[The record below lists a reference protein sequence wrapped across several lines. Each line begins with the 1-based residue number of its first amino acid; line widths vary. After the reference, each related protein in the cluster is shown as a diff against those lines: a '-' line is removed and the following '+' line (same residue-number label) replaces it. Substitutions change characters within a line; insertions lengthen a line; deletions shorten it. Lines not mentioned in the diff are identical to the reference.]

1 MNTATNT
8 DSGRQTHNSMK
19 ISDSMVSAINDQIKA
34 EFDSAY
40 IYLAMSAYFEDAGLS
55 GMSHWMKKQYK
66 EEIEHAEKFMDYLY
80 ERGARV
86 IIPEISK
93 PKETYNDALEAFRTS
108 YAHEQYVTSRIYKLV
123 DLAVS
128 EKDYAT
134 QSMLKWFVDEQLE
147 EEDNTGGI
155 VRKLEFLGGDKH
167 GIYTVDRELSSR

>member
-1 MNTATNT
+1 MRISEAMTA
-8 DSGRQTHNSMK
+8 
-19 ISDSMVSAINDQIKA
+19 AINDQIKA

-40 IYLAMSAYFEDAGLS
+40 IYLAMSAYFEDAGLA
-55 GMSHWMKKQYK
+55 GMSHWMRKQYK
-66 EEIEHAEKFMDYLY
+66 EEVEHAEKFIAYLY

-86 IIPEISK
+86 IIPEIAK
-93 PKETYNDALEAFRTS
+93 PKESYNDALDVFRTA

-134 QSMLKWFVDEQLE
+134 QSMLKWFVDEQME

-155 VRKLEFLGGDKH
+155 VAKLEFLGNDKH
-167 GIYTVDRELSSR
+167 SIYIVDRELASR

>member
-1 MNTATNT
+1 
-8 DSGRQTHNSMK
+8 
-19 ISDSMVSAINDQIKA
+19 MVAAINDQIKA

-55 GMSHWMKKQYK
+55 GMSHWLKKQYK
-66 EEIEHAEKFMDYLY
+66 EEVEHAEKFIDYLY

-86 IIPEISK
+86 IIPDIAK
-93 PKETYNDALEAFRTS
+93 PKDTYTDALEVFKTA

-123 DLAVS
+123 DMAVA

-134 QSMLKWFVDEQLE
+134 QSMLKWFVDEQME

-155 VRKLEFLGGDKH
+155 VAKLEFLGGDKH
-167 GIYTVDRELSSR
+167 GVYTVDRELSAR

>member
-1 MNTATNT
+1 MTA
-8 DSGRQTHNSMK
+8 
-19 ISDSMVSAINDQIKA
+19 AINDQIKA

-40 IYLAMSAYFEDAGLS
+40 IYLAMSAYFEDAGLA
-55 GMSHWMKKQYK
+55 GMSHWMRKQYK
-66 EEIEHAEKFMDYLY
+66 EEVEHAEKFIAYLY

-86 IIPEISK
+86 IIPEIAK
-93 PKETYNDALEAFRTS
+93 PKESYNDALDVFRTA

-134 QSMLKWFVDEQLE
+134 QSMLKWFVDEQME

-155 VRKLEFLGGDKH
+155 VAKLEFLGNDKH
-167 GIYTVDRELSSR
+167 SIYIVDRELASR

>member
-1 MNTATNT
+1 MRISEAMTA
-8 DSGRQTHNSMK
+8 
-19 ISDSMVSAINDQIKA
+19 AINDQIKA

-40 IYLAMSAYFEDAGLS
+40 IYLAMSAYFEDAGLA
-55 GMSHWMKKQYK
+55 GMSHWMRKQYK
-66 EEIEHAEKFMDYLY
+66 EEVEHAEKFIAYLY

-86 IIPEISK
+86 IIPEIAK
-93 PKETYNDALEAFRTS
+93 PKESYNDALDVFRTA

-134 QSMLKWFVDEQLE
+134 QSMLKWFVDEQME

-155 VRKLEFLGGDKH
+155 VAKLEFLGNDKH
-167 GIYTVDRELSSR
+167 SIYMVDRELASR

>member
-1 MNTATNT
+1 MHNT
-8 DSGRQTHNSMK
+8 MK
-19 ISDSMVSAINDQIKA
+19 ISDSMTAAINDQIKA

-40 IYLAMSAYFEDAGLS
+40 IYLAMSAYFEDSGLS

-86 IIPEISK
+86 IIPDIAK
-93 PKETYNDALEAFRTS
+93 PKETYTDALEAFRTS

-134 QSMLKWFVDEQLE
+134 QSMLQWFVDEQLE

>member
-1 MNTATNT
+1 
-8 DSGRQTHNSMK
+8 MK
-19 ISDSMVSAINDQIKA
+19 ISDSMTAAINDQIKA

-40 IYLAMSAYFEDAGLS
+40 IYLAMSAYLKDAGLD
-55 GMSHWMKKQYK
+55 GMSHWMHKQYK
-66 EEIEHAEKFMDYLY
+66 EEVEHAEKFISYLY

-86 IIPEISK
+86 IIPDIAK
-93 PKETYNDALEAFRTS
+93 PKDTYENALEVFRTA

-134 QSMLKWFVDEQLE
+134 QSMLKWYVDEQME

-155 VRKLEFLGGDKH
+155 VSKLEFLGGDKH
-167 GIYTVDRELSSR
+167 GVYTVDRELASR

>member
-1 MNTATNT
+1 
-8 DSGRQTHNSMK
+8 MK
-19 ISDSMVSAINDQIKA
+19 ISDAMTAAINDQIKA

-40 IYLAMSAYFEDAGLS
+40 IYLAMSAYFEDCGLA
-55 GMSHWMKKQYK
+55 GMSHWMRKQYK
-66 EEIEHAEKFMDYLY
+66 EEVEHAEKFIAYLY

-86 IIPEISK
+86 IIPEIAK
-93 PKETYNDALEAFRTS
+93 PKESYNDALDVFRTA

-134 QSMLKWFVDEQLE
+134 QSMLKWFVDEQME

-155 VRKLEFLGGDKH
+155 VAKLEFLGNDKH
-167 GIYTVDRELSSR
+167 SIYMVDRELASR

>member
-1 MNTATNT
+1 
-8 DSGRQTHNSMK
+8 MK
-19 ISDSMVSAINDQIKA
+19 ISDAMTAAVNDQIKA

-40 IYLAMSAYFEDAGLS
+40 IYLAMSAYFKASGLD
-55 GMSHWMKKQYK
+55 GMAHWMHKQYN
-66 EEIEHAEKFMDYLY
+66 EEVEHAEKFMNYLY

-86 IIPEISK
+86 IIPDVAK
-93 PKETYNDALEAFRTS
+93 PKESYTDALEVFKTA
-108 YAHEQYVTSRIYKLV
+108 YEHEQYVTSRIYKLV

-155 VRKLEFLGGDKH
+155 VAKLEFLGSDKH
-167 GIYTVDRELSSR
+167 GVYTVDRELAAR